1 MSLPAANNSL
11 VYDSIICLLQNA
23 PIATDDKTSLLLYL
37 QSKSGRDS
45 LITAISEIK
54 SPTLIERNDNF
65 KDLSDII
72 NNMLNSIQE
81 NKDYNYKT
89 MQHLLEFSRR
99 VYTKV
104 LALAE
109 SRQKAVPAERNNEQ
123 WDMA

>member
-1 MSLPAANNSL
+1 MSLPAVNNAL
-11 VYDSIICLLQNA
+11 VFDSIINLLQNN
-23 PIATDDKTSLLLYL
+23 PILTDDKTSLLLYL

-54 SPTLIERNDNF
+54 SPTLIEGNDNF

-89 MQHLLEFSRR
+89 MQSLLEFSRR

-104 LALAE
+104 RE
-109 SRQKAVPAERNNEQ
+109 
-123 WDMA
+123 